1 MGTDHQPALRLTTA
15 GVLLG
20 AIGMAGTAAIVVA
33 HRASPAASAALGA
46 FAVVLT
52 GISVIDAQTQR
63 IPTRIVRPLTAA
75 ALAGVLIAGVI
86 TDDLSR
92 SGGALGA
99 GLAVGGV
106 FWVLTK
112 TGGLY
117 MGDVRLSIPI
127 AIVAGWFGTTTI
139 ATTLM
144 VTASTGAIAA
154 IVLAMRT
161 RSRAAEFA
169 YGPFLV
175 LGSMAGLLQAAG
187 GL

>member
-1 MGTDHQPALRLTTA
+1 MGTNHRPAPRLTTA
-15 GVLLG
+15 GVLHG
-20 AIGMAGTAAIVVA
+20 TIGIAAAAAIVVA
-33 HRASPAASAALGA
+33 HRASPSAAALGA

-52 GISVIDAQTQR
+52 VISVIDAQTER
-63 IPTRIVRPLTAA
+63 IPNRIVRPLTAA
-75 ALAGVLIAGVI
+75 TLAGVVIAGVT
-86 TDDLSR
+86 TDNLGR
-92 SGGALGA
+92 SGGAIGA

-127 AIVAGWFGTTTI
+127 AIVAGWFGLTAI

-144 VTASTGAIAA
+144 VTTSTGAIAA
-154 IVLAMRT
+154 SVLAIRT
-161 RSRAAEFA
+161 RSRTAEFA

-175 LGSMAGLLQAAG
+175 LGSMAGLLQASG